1 MDMNQAI
8 AAPRPN
14 TLFSRWAPIPLR
26 LIVGFG
32 FMQHGF
38 AKLGRGPEHFAAI
51 LQSLGTPAPH
61 LMGWISILT
70 ELLGGLAIF
79 LGAFVPF
86 AAIPMAIILVVAIFT
101 VHLRFGFSSIKLLAV
116 TAAGP
121 QLGLPAT
128 RPISSISP
136 ASRPSSWAAPALS
149 PSTNSGPR
157 QSYVLK
163 SIDHS
168 LGVPDM
174 SRVLIIESRIGV
186 SREIGEA
193 LADVDMP
200 FEYSGGHVDALRRLR
215 AQAFGVV
222 ITNAYNAIDE
232 GLAFLEEIR
241 TIRPSIKCIVLAHR
255 STPDEVIAA
264 LRARVFAFF
273 SPPFDAHEIASLAMR
288 AAADNEWLNDI
299 EIVSARPGW
308 VSLRVNSR
316 LITAERLMSFAKE
329 LSHQLSD
336 NAKHEVLQALRE
348 ILLNAMEHGAAFNP
362 DQFVDVTAIRT
373 ARTMTFRVRD
383 PGAGFRRDAIT
394 HAVSTEPS
402 SDPTAHIAQ
411 REEQGIRAGGYGLLL
426 AAGTVD
432 ELIYNELGNEVLLI
446 KYLDNPAPASA
457 AKKPD

>member
-1 MDMNQAI
+1 
-8 AAPRPN
+8 
-14 TLFSRWAPIPLR
+14 
-26 LIVGFG
+26 
-32 FMQHGF
+32 
-38 AKLGRGPEHFAAI
+38 
-51 LQSLGTPAPH
+51 
-61 LMGWISILT
+61 
-70 ELLGGLAIF
+70 
-79 LGAFVPF
+79 
-86 AAIPMAIILVVAIFT
+86 
-101 VHLRFGFSSIKLLAV
+101 
-116 TAAGP
+116 
-121 QLGLPAT
+121 
-128 RPISSISP
+128 
-136 ASRPSSWAAPALS
+136 
-149 PSTNSGPR
+149 
-157 QSYVLK
+157 
-163 SIDHS
+163 
-168 LGVPDM
+168 M
-174 SRVLIIESRIGV
+174 SRVLIVESRIGI

-200 FEYSGGHVDALRRLR
+200 VEYSAGHVDALRRLR

-222 ITNAYNAIDE
+222 VTNAYNAIEE

-273 SPPFDAHEIASLAMR
+273 APPFDAHEIASLAMR
-288 AAADNEWLNDI
+288 AASDNEWQSDI

-394 HAVSTEPS
+394 HAVATDPS
-402 SDPTAHIAQ
+402 ADPTAHITK
-411 REEQGIRAGGYGLLL
+411 RDEQGIRAGGYGLLL

-446 KYLDNPAPASA
+446 KYLDTPTTP
-457 AKKPD
+457 KTD